1 VSSARTTLQRAALYV
16 GGFLGPF
23 GGGVVIS
30 MLPEIGA
37 DTGVSTGDAAL
48 TITAYL
54 GPFALAML
62 VSGTLGARW
71 GRVRTVRTAYAVY
84 ALAALASA
92 LAPTM
97 TLLLG
102 TRVLQG
108 VANAFTTPL
117 LLAALAMITPK
128 DQLGR
133 ALGLFG
139 AMQAAGQ
146 TIAPLVGGL
155 AAEVGWRWAFLVL
168 AAAALV
174 LAVIGLPSGIGRPP
188 DAAPARLRDAL
199 RPRVLRIGIVALLGW
214 GALGGLSFLLAFRAE
229 DIFGLDPAPRGALL
243 TGFGI
248 AGILSARR
256 VGVLVDRIG
265 ATTTVLI
272 GSISGAALVIVIGI
286 APTLWLVAAAWF
298 VAGVASQCVL
308 VGVNAAV
315 LGGEGRNRGGAVSVV
330 QAFRFGGGAATPMA
344 LTPLYAAAPVAS
356 FVLPALLLAI
366 VAPLAMP
373 KDGAPPKE
381 TATPEETA
389 PPKGTATLE
398 DSAGPREDPA

>member
-1 VSSARTTLQRAALYV
+1 MNDARPALQRAALYV

-23 GGGVVIS
+23 GGGVVTS
-30 MLPEIGA
+30 MLPEIAA

-117 LLAALAMITPK
+117 LLAALAVITPK
-128 DQLGR
+128 DHLGR

-155 AAEVGWRWAFLVL
+155 AAEVGWRWAFVVL
-168 AAAALV
+168 AAAAVV
-174 LAVIGLPSGIGRPP
+174 LAVVGLPGGLGGPP
-188 DAAPARLRDAL
+188 DTGPARLRDAL
-199 RPRVLRIGIVALLGW
+199 RPRVLRIGLVALLGW

-229 DIFGLDPAPRGALL
+229 DFFGLAPAQRGALL

-256 VGVLVDRIG
+256 VGTLVDRIG
-265 ATTTVLI
+265 ASVTVLI
-272 GSISGAALVIVIGI
+272 GSLAGAALVVVVGV
-286 APTLWLVAAAWF
+286 APTLWLVAIAWF
-298 VAGVASQCVL
+298 AAGVASQCVL

-330 QAFRFGGGAATPMA
+330 QAFRFGGGAAAPMT
-344 LTPLYAAAPVAS
+344 LTPLYAAAPLAS

-366 VAPLAMP
+366 VAPVAMP
-373 KDGAPPKE
+373 KDATKPADDAPP
-381 TATPEETA
+381 A
-389 PPKGTATLE
+389 P
-398 DSAGPREDPA
+398 D

>member
-1 VSSARTTLQRAALYV
+1 MSAALQRAALYV

-71 GRVRTVRTAYAVY
+71 GRERTVRTAYAVY

-117 LLAALAMITPK
+117 LLAALAVITPK

-155 AAEVGWRWAFLVL
+155 AAEVGWRWAFVVL
-168 AAAALV
+168 AAAAAV
-174 LAVIGLPSGIGRPP
+174 LAVIGLPSGIGGPP

-199 RPRVLRIGIVALLGW
+199 RPRVLRIGLVALLGW

-229 DIFGLDPAPRGALL
+229 DFFGLTPAQRGALL

-256 VGVLVDRIG
+256 VGALVDRIG
-265 ATTTVLI
+265 ATATVLI
-272 GSISGAALVIVIGI
+272 GSLAGAALVVVVGL
-286 APTLWLVAAAWF
+286 APILWLAAIAWF

-330 QAFRFGGGAATPMA
+330 QAFRFGGGAAAPMA

-366 VAPLAMP
+366 VAPVAMP
-373 KDGAPPKE
+373 RD
-381 TATPEETA
+381 TAM
-389 PPKGTATLE
+389 
-398 DSAGPREDPA
+398 PRDDPA